1 MKKPFKSVAAIFT
14 SAALLTGV
22 VPFSSFAYDT
32 GVLDTSDMILQ
43 FGEMKSMELTMDS
56 MPEILADDE
65 IEDYLLGSHLD
76 ANNKAVYDAFT
87 KLVNPSLE
95 QFTVDLPETV
105 SFQTKDIESDEN
117 NAFYNAVFSNC
128 ASGMEAASFDT
139 PWIFWNDQN
148 NTSVSAG
155 NMRYTRNWLTGTYTF
170 YIDKLIFS
178 PAAYEGFESFDQVLE
193 YKSKLEEAVDN
204 FIVEGE
210 TTEQKIKSIHDQ
222 ICNFTYYDLE
232 GKFNGSVLSAFVEP
246 GAVCEGYAKGFKLIC
261 DKLGIP
267 TVCVF
272 GNFDEE
278 ANAAHMWNY
287 VQMDDGNW
295 YAVDTTWDDYDGDYG
310 LEIIYRYYLKGSDEF
325 FVKHTEQ
332 NDYNLSHLEY
342 PEIVSWNYGEQYADV
357 YVTTTTTTKPT
368 TTTTTTTEELT
379 TTTTELTTTTE
390 KLTTTTMKPTTTTEK
405 PTTTTT
411 KKSTT
416 TTEKPTTTTTKK
428 STTTTEKPT
437 TTTTKK
443 STTTTEKPTTTTTK
457 KSTTTTEKT
466 TTTTTKK
473 STTTTEKPT
482 TTTTK
487 KSTTMTTK
495 ISTTTTKKSK
505 KTTTTTKITE
515 SVTTTTTVPEITYA
529 KGDLNHDGKISIAD
543 LVCCANQVLGVSRS
557 KFSCDVNDDNIA
569 DVFDVI
575 IMRKIVINS
584 MK

>member
-1 MKKPFKSVAAIFT
+1 MKKSLRSAAAILI
-14 SAALLTGV
+14 SAAMLSSA
-22 VPFSSFAYDT
+22 VPVSGFAYET
-32 GVLDTSDMILQ
+32 GILNTSDTSFQ

-56 MPEILADDE
+56 MPKMLADDE
-65 IEDYLLGSHLD
+65 IEDYLLGAHLD

-87 KLVNPSLE
+87 KLVTPSLDKI
-95 QFTVDLPETV
+95 TVDLPETV

-117 NAFYNAVFSNC
+117 NAFYNAVFTNC

-148 NTSVSAG
+148 LTSVSAG
-155 NMRYTRNWLTGTYTF
+155 NMRYTRDWRTGTYTF

-178 PAAYEGFESFDQVLE
+178 PAAYEGFDSFEQVLD
-193 YKSKLEEAVDN
+193 YKTKLEEAVDN

-222 ICNFTYYDLE
+222 ICTFTYYDLE

-272 GNFDEE
+272 GNFDDE

-295 YAVDTTWDDYDGDYG
+295 YAVDVTWDDYDGDYG
-310 LEIIYRYYLKGSDEF
+310 LEMIYRYYLKGSDEF
-325 FVKHTEQ
+325 FVKHTEET
-332 NDYNLSHLEY
+332 DYNLSHLEY

-357 YVTTTTTTKPT
+357 YITTATTTKPT
-368 TTTTTTTEELT
+368 TTTTAT
-379 TTTTELTTTTE
+379 TTTVEIT
-390 KLTTTTMKPTTTTEK
+390 TTTTEK
-405 PTTTTT
+405 PTTT

-416 TTEKPTTTTTKK
+416 TTEKPTTTTKK
-428 STTTTEKPT
+428 LTTTTEKPT
-437 TTTTKK
+437 TTTKK
-443 STTTTEKPTTTTTK
+443 TTTTTEKPTTTTTK

-466 TTTTTKK
+466 TTTKK
-473 STTTTEKPT
+473 STTTTKPIT
-482 TTTTK
+482 TTA
-487 KSTTMTTK
+487 
-495 ISTTTTKKSK
+495 
-505 KTTTTTKITE
+505 
-515 SVTTTTTVPEITYA
+515 PEPVYEQ
-529 KGDLNHDGKISIAD
+529 GDLNHDGKISIAD
-543 LVCCANQVLGVSRS
+543 LVCCANQVLGAARS
-557 KFSCDVNDDNIA
+557 KFSCDVNNDNVA

>member
-1 MKKPFKSVAAIFT
+1 MKKTFRSAAAIFI
-14 SAALLTGV
+14 SAAMLSSA
-22 VPFSSFAYDT
+22 VPVSGFAYET
-32 GVLDTSDMILQ
+32 GIINTSDTSFQ
-43 FGEMKSMELTMDS
+43 FGEMKSMSLTMDS

-65 IEDYLLGSHLD
+65 IEDYLLGAHLD

-87 KLVNPSLE
+87 QLVTPSLDKI
-95 QFTVDLPETV
+95 TVDLPETV
-105 SFQTKDIESDEN
+105 SFQTEDINSSENSD
-117 NAFYNAVFSNC
+117 FYNAVFTNC

-148 NTSVSAG
+148 LTSVSAG
-155 NMRYTRNWLTGTYTF
+155 NMRYTKDWRTGIYTF

-178 PAAYEGFESFDQVLE
+178 PAAYEGFESFEQVLE
-193 YKSKLEEAVDN
+193 YKTKLEEAVDN
-204 FIVEGE
+204 FVVEGE

-246 GAVCEGYAKGFKLIC
+246 GTVCEGYAKGFKLIC

-272 GNFDEE
+272 GNYDVE

-295 YAVDTTWDDYDGDYG
+295 YAIDVTWDDYDGDYG
-310 LEIIYRYYLKGSDEF
+310 LEMIYRYYLKGSDEF
-325 FVKHTEQ
+325 FVKHTQE

-357 YVTTTTTTKPT
+357 YVTTATTTKPT
-368 TTTTTTTEELT
+368 TTTTTTTIEEVT

-390 KLTTTTMKPTTTTEK
+390 KPTTTTKKSTTTTEK
-405 PTTTTT
+405 PTTTT

-428 STTTTEKPT
+428 TTTTTEKPT
-437 TTTTKK
+437 TTTKKTTTTTEKLTTTTTKK
-443 STTTTEKPTTTTTK
+443 TTTTTEKPTTTTK
-457 KSTTTTEKT
+457 KTKT
-466 TTTTTKK
+466 TT
-473 STTTTEKPT
+473 
-482 TTTTK
+482 
-487 KSTTMTTK
+487 
-495 ISTTTTKKSK
+495 K
-505 KTTTTTKITE
+505 KTTTTTKK
-515 SVTTTTTVPEITYA
+515 TTTTTKTTELLTTTTTPEPVYA
-529 KGDLNHDGKISIAD
+529 QGDLNHDGKISIAD
-543 LVCCANQVLGVSRS
+543 LVCCANQVLGAARS
-557 KFSCDVNDDNIA
+557 KFSCDVNNDNVA

>member
-1 MKKPFKSVAAIFT
+1 MKKSLRSAAAILI
-14 SAALLTGV
+14 SAAMLSSA
-22 VPFSSFAYDT
+22 VPVSGFAYET
-32 GVLDTSDMILQ
+32 GILNTSDTSFQ

-56 MPEILADDE
+56 MPKMLADDE
-65 IEDYLLGSHLD
+65 IEDYLLGAHLD

-87 KLVNPSLE
+87 KLVTPSLDKI
-95 QFTVDLPETV
+95 TVDLPETV

-117 NAFYNAVFSNC
+117 NAFYNAVFTNC

-148 NTSVSAG
+148 LTSVSAG
-155 NMRYTRNWLTGTYTF
+155 NMRYTRDWRTGTYTF

-178 PAAYEGFESFDQVLE
+178 PAAYEGFDSFEQVLD
-193 YKSKLEEAVDN
+193 YKTKLEEAVDN

-222 ICNFTYYDLE
+222 ICTFTYYDLE

-272 GNFDEE
+272 GNFDDE

-295 YAVDTTWDDYDGDYG
+295 YAVDVTWDDYDGDYG
-310 LEIIYRYYLKGSDEF
+310 LEMIYRYYLKGSDEF
-325 FVKHTEQ
+325 FVKHTEET
-332 NDYNLSHLEY
+332 DYNLSHLEY

-357 YVTTTTTTKPT
+357 YITTATTTKPT
-368 TTTTTTTEELT
+368 TTTTAT
-379 TTTTELTTTTE
+379 TTTVEIT
-390 KLTTTTMKPTTTTEK
+390 TTTTEK
-405 PTTTTT
+405 PTTT

-416 TTEKPTTTTTKK
+416 TTEKPTTTTKK
-428 STTTTEKPT
+428 LTTTTEKPT
-437 TTTTKK
+437 TTTKKTTTTTEKPTTTTKK
-443 STTTTEKPTTTTTK
+443 TTTTTEKPTTTTKKTTTTTEKPTTTTTK

-466 TTTTTKK
+466 TTTKK
-473 STTTTEKPT
+473 STTTTKPIT
-482 TTTTK
+482 TTA
-487 KSTTMTTK
+487 
-495 ISTTTTKKSK
+495 
-505 KTTTTTKITE
+505 
-515 SVTTTTTVPEITYA
+515 PEPVYEQ
-529 KGDLNHDGKISIAD
+529 GDLNHDGKISIAD
-543 LVCCANQVLGVSRS
+543 LVCCANQVLGAARS
-557 KFSCDVNDDNIA
+557 KFSCDVNNDNVA

>member
-342 PEIVSWNYGEQYADV
+342 PKIVSWNYGEQYADV
-357 YVTTTTTTKPT
+357 YVT

-390 KLTTTTMKPTTTTEK
+390 KL
-405 PTTTTT
+405 TTTTT

-443 STTTTEKPTTTTTK
+443 STTTTEKPTTM
-457 KSTTTTEKT
+457 
-466 TTTTTKK
+466 TTKK

-482 TTTTK
+482 
-487 KSTTMTTK
+487 SMTTK

-515 SVTTTTTVPEITYA
+515 PVTTTTTVPEITYA

>member
-342 PEIVSWNYGEQYADV
+342 PEIVSWNYGEQYSDV
-357 YVTTTTTTKPT
+357 YVTTTTTTKPTTT

-390 KLTTTTMKPTTTTEK
+390 KPTTTTMKPTTTTEK
-405 PTTTTT
+405 LTTTTT

-416 TTEKPTTTTTKK
+416 TTEKPT
-428 STTTTEKPT
+428 S
-437 TTTTKK
+437 
-443 STTTTEKPTTTTTK
+443 
-457 KSTTTTEKT
+457 
-466 TTTTTKK
+466 
-473 STTTTEKPT
+473 
-482 TTTTK
+482 
-487 KSTTMTTK
+487 MTTK

>member
-56 MPEILADDE
+56 MPEILADNE

-310 LEIIYRYYLKGSDEF
+310 LEMIYRYYLKGSDEF

-342 PEIVSWNYGEQYADV
+342 PEIVSWNYGEQYSDV

-368 TTTTTTTEELT
+368 TTTTTTTTEELT
-379 TTTTELTTTTE
+379 TTTTKLTTTTE
-390 KLTTTTMKPTTTTEK
+390 KPTTTTMKPTTTTEK
-405 PTTTTT
+405 PTTTTTMKPTTTTEKLTTTTT

-437 TTTTKK
+437 
-443 STTTTEKPTTTTTK
+443 S
-457 KSTTTTEKT
+457 
-466 TTTTTKK
+466 
-473 STTTTEKPT
+473 
-482 TTTTK
+482 
-487 KSTTMTTK
+487 MTTK

-515 SVTTTTTVPEITYA
+515 PVTTTTTVPEITYA

>member
-1 MKKPFKSVAAIFT
+1 MKKSLRSAAAIFT
-14 SAALLTGV
+14 SAALLSGA

-32 GVLDTSDMILQ
+32 GVLDSSDTILQ
-43 FGEMKSMELTMDS
+43 FSEMKSMELTMDS

-65 IEDYLLGSHLD
+65 IEDYLLGAHLD

-87 KLVNPSLE
+87 KLVTPSLDKI
-95 QFTVDLPETV
+95 TVDLPETV

-117 NAFYNAVFSNC
+117 SAFYNAVFTNC

-148 NTSVSAG
+148 LTSVSAG
-155 NMRYTRNWLTGTYTF
+155 NMRYTRDWRTGTYTF
-170 YIDKLIFS
+170 YIDRLIFS
-178 PAAYEGFESFDQVLE
+178 PAAYEGFESFEQVLE
-193 YKSKLEEAVDN
+193 YKTRLEEAVDN
-204 FIVEGE
+204 FVVEGE

-261 DKLGIP
+261 DNLGIP

-295 YAVDTTWDDYDGDYG
+295 YAIDVTWDDYDGDYG
-310 LEIIYRYYLKGSDEF
+310 LEMIYRYYLKGSDEF
-325 FVKHTEQ
+325 FVKHTEET
-332 NDYNLSHLEY
+332 DYNLSHLEY

-357 YVTTTTTTKPT
+357 YVTTATTTKPT
-368 TTTTTTTEELT
+368 TTTTTTTKITTTEII
-379 TTTTELTTTTE
+379 TTTTEPPTTTSTATTEKPITTTTE
-390 KLTTTTMKPTTTTEK
+390 KSTTTTEK
-405 PTTTTT
+405 TTTTT

-416 TTEKPTTTTTKK
+416 TTEKPTTTTKK

-437 TTTTKK
+437 TTTKK
-443 STTTTEKPTTTTTK
+443 STTTTVNPTTTTK

-466 TTTTTKK
+466 TTTT
-473 STTTTEKPT
+473 
-482 TTTTK
+482 
-487 KSTTMTTK
+487 
-495 ISTTTTKKSK
+495 K
-505 KTTTTTKITE
+505 KTTTTEPI
-515 SVTTTTTVPEITYA
+515 TTTTTVPETYA

-557 KFSCDVNDDNIA
+557 KFSCDVNDDGIA

-575 IMRKIVINS
+575 IMRKIVINAV
-584 MK
+584 K